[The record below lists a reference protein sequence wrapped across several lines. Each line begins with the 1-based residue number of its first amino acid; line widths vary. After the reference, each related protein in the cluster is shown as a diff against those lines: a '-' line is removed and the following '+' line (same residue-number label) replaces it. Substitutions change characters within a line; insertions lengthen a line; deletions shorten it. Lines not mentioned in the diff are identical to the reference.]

1 MIASI
6 IITAVLF
13 SYWLYKKIA
22 KPRPF
27 QFHIIDVQTGDVIHS
42 AFGSLLAN
50 LSMQGHLFDVA
61 VGVIL
66 YLMYQITEWM
76 MKRDTIYKDIA
87 TFTAGYFITLTAKY
101 IPL

>member
-6 IITAVLF
+6 VITAVLF
-13 SYWLYKKIA
+13 SYWLYKKIKNP
-22 KPRPF
+22 KPL
-27 QFHIIDVQTGDVIHS
+27 QFPINVQTGDVIHS

-50 LSMQGHLFDVA
+50 LSMQGHMFDVA

-66 YLMYQITEWM
+66 YLAYQIFEWTV
-76 MKRDTIYKDIA
+76 KKDTIYKDIA
-87 TFTAGYFITLTAKY
+87 TFTAGYFGTIVAGG